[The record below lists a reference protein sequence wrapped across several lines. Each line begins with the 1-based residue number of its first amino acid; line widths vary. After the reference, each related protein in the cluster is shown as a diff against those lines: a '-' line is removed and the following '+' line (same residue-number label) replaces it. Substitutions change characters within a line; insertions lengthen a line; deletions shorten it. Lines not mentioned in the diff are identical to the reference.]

1 MTASCLCI
9 YFLADL
15 DAVGQIFIGCGQHQF
30 DSVDLVYLAG
40 TRVIIDGYD
49 IGARICISQFFYNAF
64 ADDVVWQT
72 SEWLCA
78 YDVSGSLMNQLNHFS
93 G

>member
-9 YFLADL
+9 YFLIGL
-15 DAVGQIFIGCGQHQF
+15 DAVDQIFIGCGQHQF
-30 DSVDLVYLAG
+30 NSVDLVDFAG
-40 TRVIIDGYD
+40 ARVIIDGYD
-49 IGARICISQFFYNAF
+49 IGARICISQFFDNAF
-64 ADDVVWQT
+64 ADDVIRQA

-78 YDVSGSLMNQLNHFS
+78 YDVSRSLMNQLNHFS

>member
-49 IGARICISQFFYNAF
+49 IGAVSYTHLGRI
-64 ADDVVWQT
+64 
-72 SEWLCA
+72 
-78 YDVSGSLMNQLNHFS
+78 
-93 G
+93 